1 MTGDL
6 GNVQDLVEIENIRDD
21 AVILKNGGLRQVVI
35 VGGINFSLK
44 SEEEQNLITQSYQN
58 FLNSLNFPIQ
68 AIIHSRKVNIE
79 GYLQRLDKFKAQE
92 ISGLLRDQITEY
104 QEFVRGFI
112 KDNDIMTKT
121 FLVVVPYVHVS
132 LPTASAFG
140 GGIPFFGK
148 KKTKEEAA
156 AAASH
161 ERETLFHESLI
172 QLRQRTTQVVQN
184 LTTVGLE
191 AMVLNT
197 TQLTEL
203 FYNFYNPETIEKEAV
218 TLPKK

>member
-1 MTGDL
+1 
-6 GNVQDLVEIENIRDD
+6 VEIENIRDD
-21 AVILKNGGLRQVVI
+21 TVILKNGGLRQVVI
-35 VGGINFSLK
+35 VGGVNFSLK

-79 GYLQRLDKFKAQE
+79 GYLQRLDRFKAQE
-92 ISGLLRDQITEY
+92 VSGLLRDQITEY

-112 KDNDIMTKT
+112 KDFDIMTKT
-121 FLVVVPYVHVS
+121 FLVVIPYVCITI
-132 LPTASAFG
+132 PTPSAFG
-140 GGIPFFGK
+140 GSIPFFGK
-148 KKTKEEAA
+148 KKTKEEMAA
-156 AAASH
+156 
-161 ERETLFHESLI
+161 ETSRQGEEFFHESLI

-184 LTTVGLE
+184 LSAIGLE

-203 FYNFYNPETIEKEAV
+203 FYNFYNPETIEKEVV
-218 TLPKK
+218 TMPKK